1 MSAERLQYETPERRH
16 ELGAFN
22 CQLVERILRQLA
34 QEFLPGWS
42 KTHDDFAAIE
52 TVAPPLDHPLLHETI
67 HQLHRGVVP
76 DLQPLGKGADRRRP
90 TTLESLH
97 LQEQQ
102 ILLRLDAS
110 GMGGDLADAQ
120 EPSNLIAQIREGSIV
135 ETVDYRRG
143 TLQSWRGH
151 RQEKCITV

>member
-1 MSAERLQYETPERRH
+1 
-16 ELGAFN
+16 LGAFGR
-22 CQLVERILRQLA
+22 QLVERVLRQLT
-34 QEFLPGWS
+34 QESFPGGS

-52 TVAPPLDHPLLHETI
+52 TVTPPLDHPLPHETI

-76 DLQPLGKGADRRRP
+76 DLQPLGQGADRCRL

-110 GMGGDLADAQ
+110 GMGSDLADAQ
-120 EPSNLIAQIREGSIV
+120 EPANLVAQIREGSIV
-135 ETVDYRRG
+135 ETVDCRRG
-143 TLQSWRGH
+143 TLMPWGSH
-151 RQEKCITV
+151 RQKSISLHDIVACISS